1 MIGAALATPAAA
13 DVGGSLVI
21 ASDDRFRG
29 ASISDGRPVATV
41 AMSLDAPSGLYGGVS
56 VTAGGIHDEGV
67 RLLRSV
73 QYVGYARRVAP
84 SVSVDVGAVRRA
96 YDRYAT
102 VEYGRSFTELYAGL
116 VGRRVSAHL
125 FYAANYDGWGH
136 DASYV
141 QVEGT
146 LVERGRVTL
155 SGHVGGLRPPR
166 IEGFGRS
173 ITLDWRL
180 GATWRPDQ
188 VAAVSLTWIGAGQ
201 GYDRYSE
208 DRRTGR
214 RGALILSVSRAF

>member
-1 MIGAALATPAAA
+1 M
-13 DVGGSLVI
+13 I

-29 ASISDGRPVATV
+29 ASTSDGRPVVTA
-41 AMSLDAPSGLYGGVS
+41 ALSLDDPSGLYGGVS
-56 VTAGGIHDEGV
+56 VTAGGVHDEGV

-73 QYVGYARRVAP
+73 QYAGYARRVAA

-102 VEYGRSFTELYAGL
+102 VEYGRSFAELYAGL

-125 FYAANYDGWGH
+125 FYAPNYDGWGH
-136 DASYV
+136 DASYA

-155 SGHVGGLRPPR
+155 SGHLGALRPPR
-166 IEGFGRS
+166 IEGFGRAVTS
-173 ITLDWRL
+173 DWRL

-188 VAAVSLTWIGAGQ
+188 LAAVSLIWIGAGQ

-208 DRRTGR
+208 NRRTGR
-214 RGALILSVSRAF
+214 RGALVLSVSRAF